1 MQTIQAKVSKRLL
14 SKADRLFTGTLDGR
28 IIEILQ
34 NARRAG
40 ATEVSI
46 TNKKG
51 LVTVRDNGSGIED
64 FQKLLDLGD
73 SDWDQAME
81 EAEDPAGVGVFCL
94 APRKVTICSKQK
106 RIIIGRDGWTG
117 KPIQL
122 TKADDRNKGTVLT
135 FADEPWELSVVK
147 KHAVF
152 SGMKV
157 IVDGKTCPREPFVSS
172 RAALYP
178 KLGCRIEI
186 RERGHLNQW
195 HGQWRDQ
202 YFCDTAM
209 VNFHGQVIKFTYSPV
224 SENLFSLVDMT
235 GDPTGI
241 RMMLPARTQ
250 LVENK
255 AFEALKAAIEKETY
269 LFIKKRGKHKLS
281 YEQYKRAAELGVELP
296 EAEPTFDVGILSGDT
311 PEPIEVIRPK
321 DFPLSKCY
329 QISQQ
334 LMSEEEK
341 CEDNIHLL
349 GALGK
354 FDEPF
359 VPVSISQHYDGY
371 NWAKLPTVDKV
382 EVKLGKELGKE
393 WLWLH
398 VLIAVESIRITVH
411 TSDGKVFESDVVIA
425 VLTPEQIGERSH
437 SSDHVY
443 VTPEARQHLDTSDI
457 WFHLGGWCDEGD
469 TYETQEYQFGE
480 ELELFWS
487 SIIGP
492 GEYLRAKIVEN
503 LDSVK
508 GDWEKI
514 TIDTKRTVVITYK
527 DGSKKTLKSP
537 YVQQHS
543 KS

>member
-1 MQTIQAKVSKRLL
+1 M

-40 ATEVSI
+40 ATQVSI

-51 LVTVRDNGSGIED
+51 LVTVRDNGSGIDD

-106 RIIIGRDGWTG
+106 RIVIGRDGWTG

-122 TKADDRNKGTVLT
+122 TKADDRDKGTVLT
-135 FADEPWELSVVK
+135 FADEPWELSAVK

-157 IVDGKTCPREPFVSS
+157 VVDGKTCPQEPFVSS

-178 KLGCRIEI
+178 ELGCRIEI
-186 RERGHLNQW
+186 RDRDRLNQW
-195 HGQWRDQ
+195 HNQWRNH
-202 YFCDTAM
+202 YFGDTVM
-209 VNFHGQVIKFTYSPV
+209 VNFHGQVIQFTYSPV
-224 SENLFSLVDMT
+224 KENLVSLIDMT

-250 LVENK
+250 LIENK

-269 LFIKKRGKHKLS
+269 LFIQKQGKHRLS
-281 YEQYKRAAELGVELP
+281 YGEYKRAAELGIELP
-296 EAEPTFDVGILSGDT
+296 EAEPTFDAGVLTGEG
-311 PEPIEVIRPK
+311 PEPVEVTMPE

-329 QISQQ
+329 QISQR
-334 LMSEEEK
+334 LVNEEDK
-341 CEDNIHLL
+341 CEENVHLL
-349 GALGK
+349 AALGK

-359 VPVSISQHYDGY
+359 VPVNIKRYYDGY
-371 NWAKLPTVDKV
+371 SWAKLPTVDKI
-382 EVKLGKELGKE
+382 EVKMGKELCKD

-398 VLIAVESIRITVH
+398 VLIAVESIRITAH
-411 TSDGKVFESDVVIA
+411 TSDGKAFESDVVMA
-425 VLTPEQIGERSH
+425 VLESEQNERPWH
-437 SSDHVY
+437 GSDHVY
-443 VTPEARQHLDTSDI
+443 ITPEARQQLSTSDI
-457 WFHLGGWCDEGD
+457 WFHLGGWSEDGD
-469 TYETQEYQFGE
+469 TYETQEYQFEE
-480 ELELFWS
+480 ELERFWS
-487 SIIGP
+487 KLVGP
-492 GEYLRAKIVEN
+492 DEYFRSKITEN
-503 LDSVK
+503 VDSVK

-514 TIDTKRTVVITYK
+514 SIDPHRTVVIAYK
-527 DGSKKTLKSP
+527 GGSRKTLKSP
-537 YVQQHS
+537 YAKDN

>member
-1 MQTIQAKVSKRLL
+1 M

-40 ATEVSI
+40 ATEVTI

-51 LVTVRDNGSGIED
+51 LVTVRDNGSGIDD

-106 RIIIGRDGWTG
+106 RIVIGRDGWTG

-122 TKADDRNKGTVLT
+122 TKADGRDKGTVLT
-135 FADEPWELSVVK
+135 FADEPWELSIVK

-157 IVDGKTCPREPFVSS
+157 IVDGKTCPREPFTSS

-178 KLGCRIEI
+178 ELGCRIEV
-186 RERGHLNQW
+186 RERDRLNQW
-195 HGQWRDQ
+195 HNQWRDH
-202 YFCDTAM
+202 YSYGTVM

-224 SENLFSLVDMT
+224 REHLVFLVDMT

-255 AFEALKAAIEKETY
+255 AFEALKAVFEKETY
-269 LFIKKRGKHKLS
+269 LFIQKQGKHKLP
-281 YEQYKRAAELGVELP
+281 YEQYKRAAELGVKLP
-296 EAEPTFDVGILSGDT
+296 EAEPTFDVGMLIGDT

-334 LMSEEEK
+334 LMTEEEK
-341 CEDNIHLL
+341 CEENVHLL
-349 GALGK
+349 AALGK
-354 FDEPF
+354 FKEPF
-359 VPVSISQHYDGY
+359 VPVSISGSYDGY
-371 NWAKLPTVDKV
+371 SWAKLPTIDKIKV
-382 EVKLGKELGKE
+382 TVGKELGKNWIWSE
-393 WLWLH
+393 
-398 VLIAVESIRITVH
+398 VLVAVDSIRITAS
-411 TSDGKVFESDVVIA
+411 TSDGRTFESDVVMA
-425 VLTPEQIGERSH
+425 VLVLDEKDHPWQGA
-437 SSDHVY
+437 DHVY
-443 VTPEARQHLDTSDI
+443 VTPKAQQELMVTDI

-469 TYETQEYQFGE
+469 TYDTQQYQFEE

-503 LDSVK
+503 VGSVK